1 MRVVRGPQENR
12 FRPAI
17 DALFRSAAR
26 LWSKGCRCS
35 AHRLSDGTVGL
46 MAVKKRGG
54 VAVVQDPT
62 EAEYPSMAKVH
73 CGM

>member
-1 MRVVRGPQENR
+1 VDHKNR

-26 LWSKGCRCS
+26 AYGPRVVGVVLTGY
-35 AHRLSDGTVGL
+35 LDDGTVGL

-54 VAVVQDPT
+54 AVVQD
-62 EAEYPSMAKVH
+62 
-73 CGM
+73 

>member
-26 LWSKGCRCS
+26 AYGSRVVGVVLTGY
-35 AHRLSDGTVGL
+35 LDDGTVGL
-46 MAVKKRGG
+46 QAVKKRGG
-54 VAVVQDPT
+54 NGSPKFWGWGA
-62 EAEYPSMAKVH
+62 
-73 CGM
+73 